1 MASAEI
7 GVYVHFPWCLRKC
20 PYCDFTSFE
29 ATRGAID
36 HRGYTDAVLT
46 ELELRAE
53 ALSGR
58 ALRSIYFGGGT
69 PSLWDPAAIG
79 QVIEA
84 VHSFASPNEREVVE
98 ITVECN
104 PSSFDVDRARAL
116 IDAGVNRVSIGV
128 QGLDASRLAFLGRLH
143 DGPGGLAAVEAALEA
158 GVPRVSADLIYGV
171 AAGADGP
178 QRAAEAAADA
188 RRLADLG
195 VGHMSA
201 YALTIEPNT
210 KFGELN
216 RQRRLPL
223 VGEDEMV
230 ASFMSVRA
238 ALEERGFNH
247 YEISSFARTGQ
258 ESRHN
263 LGYWRGDDYLGLGC
277 AAWGTLS
284 RADGSAFRYR
294 NPPVPD
300 RYLEQTRTRR
310 LKPHELEEL
319 DPETRLRERLML
331 GLRTHEGIDLE
342 TVARDLG
349 VDPWPA
355 HRAREAERLCTEGRL
370 ERNGGHLRVPKS
382 AWTFADGT
390 AASLF

>member
-1 MASAEI
+1 VRSLAS
-7 GVYVHFPWCLRKC
+7 H
-20 PYCDFTSFE
+20 
-29 ATRGAID
+29 
-36 HRGYTDAVLT
+36 
-46 ELELRAE
+46 
-53 ALSGR
+53 
-58 ALRSIYFGGGT
+58 
-69 PSLWDPAAIG
+69 
-79 QVIEA
+79 
-84 VHSFASPNEREVVE
+84 EREVVE

-104 PSSFDVDRARAL
+104 PSSFDAGRARAL

-171 AAGADGP
+171 AAGEQGP
-178 QRAAEAAADA
+178 QSASEAAIEA

-201 YALTIEPNT
+201 YALTIEPTT
-210 KFGELN
+210 KFGELH

-223 VGEDEMV
+223 VAEEEVV
-230 ASFMSVRA
+230 ASFTSVRE

-247 YEISSFARTGQ
+247 YEISSFARAGQ

-284 RADGSAFRYR
+284 RADGSAYRYR
-294 NPPVPD
+294 NPPVPE
-300 RYLEQTRTRR
+300 RYLEQTRARHMT
-310 LKPHELEEL
+310 PHELEEL

-342 TVARDLG
+342 RAASQLG
-349 VDPWPA
+349 VDPWPS
-355 HRAREAERLCTEGRL
+355 HRKREADRLCAAGRL
-370 ERNGGHLRVPKS
+370 ERNGGHLRVPKT

-390 AASLF
+390 AATLF